1 MPVRKYI
8 MPMARSPATNKDGT
22 FAVEWQRY
30 LGGLEDV
37 SGRVAANI
45 DALDGAATLADVRAK
60 VNELLTAM
68 QTAKQQET

>member
-1 MPVRKYI
+1 MPVRRY
-8 MPMARSPATNKDGT
+8 PTPLARSPAVNKDGT
-22 FAVEWQRY
+22 LTVEWQRY